1 MINGLTVSPFVMQ
14 SAHREVYV
22 IECMSMLGDDDS
34 RPTGRITLETEE
46 QVIALKNMFDGAKWT
61 KDHGY
66 TRDPL
71 YQTFVD
77 TLGDR
82 DEDDLCDFFQNDHDA
97 WGYGKFK
104 DLLVLWYD
112 TEGLP
117 HSVDFWWKDYV

>member
-1 MINGLTVSPFVMQ
+1 MINGLTVNPFVMQ
-14 SAHREVYV
+14 SEHREVYV
-22 IECMSMLGDDDS
+22 IECMFMLGDADS
-34 RPTGRITLETEE
+34 YPTGRITLETEE

-71 YQTFVD
+71 YQVFVD
-77 TLGDR
+77 TLGER
-82 DEDDLCDFFQNDHDA
+82 DEDDLYDFFQNDHDA
-97 WGYGKFK
+97 WGYGRFK

-112 TEGLP
+112 DQGLP